1 MSRYRVSV
9 DIGGTFTDFVVHDE
23 EQGYAFTGKVLST
36 PDDPARGV
44 ITGLTGLI
52 DDLSNIAFLVH
63 GTTVG
68 LNAFLER
75 RGERVL
81 LMTTAGFRDV
91 YTIARGDR
99 KRLYAL
105 QYRKP
110 EPLIPPHDIHSVRE
124 RVRWDGSVQEE
135 LHSEDF
141 EPIIEKIQAEGIK
154 AVAICFLHAY
164 VNPEHELQARKL
176 LQELVGA
183 GVEQGRDGELASA
196 RNGVGTTRSINRH
209 STAVALPGLSISL
222 SHEIAREW
230 REYERSSSAVLN
242 AYVAPIVERYLSSL
256 ESQARE
262 RGLRSTLYVM
272 QSNGGV
278 MTASAARSL
287 PIQTFLSGPVGGTI
301 GGQALSQALNR
312 PNLLCVD
319 MGGTSFD
326 ASLIIN
332 GQPSFSTETALE
344 GLPVLMSLVDI
355 HTIGAGG
362 GSLAW
367 LEAGALR
374 VGPRSAG
381 ADPGPACYG
390 LGGTQPTVTDA
401 NLFLGRMNPDYF
413 LGGRMNL
420 DRQAAEK
427 AIRSVADQLELTA
440 EALAEGM
447 LVVINAR
454 MADAMRT
461 ITVRQGIDPR
471 EYSLVAFGGAGPM
484 HAAALAEELDIKE
497 VIVPWAP
504 GTFSAW
510 GMLQTNVR
518 HDLTQTFYQTMQATT
533 PEDLEGVY
541 GQLEEQ
547 GREILRGEDVPDEQ
561 VGFLRTA
568 DMRYI
573 GQEYSVN
580 VSTSFDDGENGL
592 EAITARFHEAY
603 KTRYGH
609 STPGAPIEFVNL
621 RVAAFGKL
629 ERHTAG
635 FRPAKGDQSY
645 DTGTREVIFHGQAVP
660 TKFYRRDRLPIGVAL
675 AGPHVIEEETATTI
689 VPPGWVSR
697 VDELSNIIITRK
709 ES

>member
-1 MSRYRVSV
+1 MQRYDETGEEEKMSRYRVSI

-23 EQGYAFTGKVLST
+23 EKGHAFTGKVLST

-52 DDLSNIAFLVH
+52 DDLGDISFLVH

-75 RGERVL
+75 RGTRVL
-81 LMTTAGFRDV
+81 LVTTAGFRDV

-110 EPLIPPHDIHSVRE
+110 EPLIPPHDVHTVRE
-124 RVRWDGSVQEE
+124 RIRWNGPVQEA
-135 LHSEDF
+135 LHVEDF
-141 EPIIEKIQAEGIK
+141 EAIVEKIQAERIK

-164 VNPEHELQARKL
+164 INPEHEIQARKI
-176 LQELVGA
+176 LQERV
-183 GVEQGRDGELASA
+183 
-196 RNGVGTTRSINRH
+196 
-209 STAVALPGLSISL
+209 PGLSVSL

-230 REYERSSSAVLN
+230 REYERTSSTVLN
-242 AYVAPIVERYLSSL
+242 AYIAPIIERYLGRL
-256 ESQARE
+256 ESQVGD
-262 RGLRSTLYVM
+262 RGLRTMLYVM

-278 MTASAARSL
+278 MTSPAARSL
-287 PIQTFLSGPVGGTI
+287 PIQTMLSGPVGGTI
-301 GGQALSQALNR
+301 GGQALSEMLKR

-332 GQPSFSTETALE
+332 GQPSFSTETSLE

-355 HTIGAGG
+355 QTIGAGG

-390 LGGTQPTVTDA
+390 QGGTQPTVTDA
-401 NLFLGRMNPDYF
+401 NLFLGRMNPEYF
-413 LGGRMNL
+413 LGGHMKL
-420 DRQAAEK
+420 DKLDAK
-427 AIRSVADQLELTA
+427 
-440 EALAEGM
+440 
-447 LVVINAR
+447 

-461 ITVRQGIDPR
+461 ITVKQGIDPR

-484 HAAALAEELDIKE
+484 HAVALAEELEIRE

-518 HDLTQTFYQTMQATT
+518 HDLTQTFYKTMDNARF
-533 PEDLEGVY
+533 EELDAVY
-541 GQLEEQ
+541 AKLEEQ
-547 GREILRGEDVPDEQ
+547 GKDILKGEDIPEDQ
-561 VGFLRTA
+561 MGFVRTA

-580 VSTSFDDGENGL
+580 VWVSEEGANAMQDLDT
-592 EAITARFHEAY
+592 ITALFHNAY

-629 ERHTAG
+629 NRRMPGVPPAAG
-635 FRPAKGDQSY
+635 DRQY
-645 DTGTREVIFHGQAVP
+645 QTGTQDIIFEGKIQPASI
-660 TKFYRRDRLPIGVAL
+660 YRRDQLPSGIAFP
-675 AGPHVIEEETATTI
+675 GPLVIEEETATTV
-689 VPPGWVSR
+689 VPPGWVAK
-697 VDELSNIIITRK
+697 VDEPGNIIITEK

>member
-52 DDLSNIAFLVH
+52 YDLGNIAFLVH

-75 RGERVL
+75 RGARVL
-81 LMTTAGFRDV
+81 LVTTAGFRDV

-99 KRLYAL
+99 KKLYAL

-110 EPLIPPHDIHSVRE
+110 EPLIPPHDIYTVRE
-124 RVRWDGSVQEE
+124 RMRWDGSIQEE

-141 EPIIEKIQAEGIK
+141 EPIIEKIQAEDIK

-176 LQELVGA
+176 LQERVS
-183 GVEQGRDGELASA
+183 E
-196 RNGVGTTRSINRH
+196 
-209 STAVALPGLSISL
+209 LSISL

-242 AYVAPIVERYLSSL
+242 AYVAPIVEHYLSSL
-256 ESQARE
+256 ESQVRE

-278 MTASAARSL
+278 MTAAAARSL
-287 PIQTFLSGPVGGTI
+287 PIQTLLSGPVGGTI
-301 GGQALSQALNR
+301 GGQALSQVLNR

-413 LGGRMNL
+413 LGGRMDL

-427 AIRSVADQLELTA
+427 AIRSVADQLGLTA

-447 LVVINAR
+447 LAVINAR

-497 VIVPWAP
+497 VVVPWAP

-533 PEDLEGVY
+533 AEDLEGIF

-547 GREILRGEDVPDEQ
+547 GRQILRGEEVPDEHM
-561 VGFLRTA
+561 GFLRTA

-580 VSTSFDDGENGL
+580 VQVSFEDGEDGL
-592 EAITARFHEAY
+592 EAITARFHDAY

-621 RVAAFGKL
+621 RVATFGKL

-635 FRPAKGDQSY
+635 FRPAKGDQSP
-645 DTGTREVIFHGQAVP
+645 DTGTRDVIFHGQAAP
-660 TKFYRRDRLPIGVAL
+660 TKFYRRDRLPTGIVL
-675 AGPHVIEEETATTI
+675 AGPHVIEEETATTV
-689 VPPGWVSR
+689 VPPGWISR
-697 VDELSNIIITRK
+697 VDALGNIIITRK

>member
-44 ITGLTGLI
+44 IAGLTDLI
-52 DDLSNIAFLVH
+52 YDLGNIAFLVH

-75 RGERVL
+75 RGARVL
-81 LMTTAGFRDV
+81 LVTTAGFRDV

-99 KRLYAL
+99 KKLYAL

-110 EPLIPPHDIHSVRE
+110 EPLIPPHDIHIVRE

-135 LHSEDF
+135 LHSADF
-141 EPIIEKIQAEGIK
+141 EPLVEKIQSEGIK

-176 LQELVGA
+176 LQE
-183 GVEQGRDGELASA
+183 R
-196 RNGVGTTRSINRH
+196 
-209 STAVALPGLSISL
+209 LPWLSISL

-230 REYERSSSAVLN
+230 REYERSSSVVLN

-256 ESQARE
+256 ESQVQE

-278 MTASAARSL
+278 MTAAAARGL

-301 GGQALSQALNR
+301 GGQALSQALKR

-390 LGGTQPTVTDA
+390 MGGTQPTVTDA

-427 AIRSVADQLELTA
+427 AICSVADQLGLTA

-447 LVVINAR
+447 LAVINAR

-484 HAAALAEELDIKE
+484 HAVALAEELEIKE

-510 GMLQTNVR
+510 GMMQTNVR

-533 PEDLEGVY
+533 PEGLEGVY

-547 GREILRGEDVPDEQ
+547 GREVLRGEEVPDEQ
-561 VGFLRTA
+561 MGFLRTA

-580 VSTSFDDGENGL
+580 VPVSFEDAVGARGDGEKGRVPLWPPMGL
-592 EAITARFHEAY
+592 EAISARFHDAY

-635 FRPAKGDQSY
+635 FRPARGDQSPN
-645 DTGTREVIFHGQAVP
+645 TGTRNVIFHGTAVP
-660 TKFYRRDRLPIGVAL
+660 TKFYRRDRLATDSISAPQADSPRFSTEL
-675 AGPHVIEEETATTI
+675 AGPHVIEEETATTV
-689 VPPGWVSR
+689 VPPGWISR
-697 VDELSNIIITRK
+697 VDALGNIIITRK
-709 ES
+709 DS

>member
-23 EQGYAFTGKVLST
+23 EKDYAFTGKVLST

-44 ITGLTGLI
+44 ITGLTSLI
-52 DDLSNIAFLVH
+52 DHIGDIAFLVH

-75 RGERVL
+75 RGARVL
-81 LMTTAGFRDV
+81 LVTTEGFRDV

-99 KRLYAL
+99 KKLYAL

-110 EPLIPPHDIHSVRE
+110 EPLIPPHDIHTVRE
-124 RVRWDGSVQEE
+124 RMRWNGSVQEE
-135 LHSEDF
+135 LHTEDF
-141 EPIIEKIQAEGIK
+141 EPIIQKIQTEGIH
-154 AVAICFLHAY
+154 AVAICFLHSY
-164 VNPEHELQARKL
+164 VNPEHELQARSL
-176 LQELVGA
+176 LQQRV
-183 GVEQGRDGELASA
+183 
-196 RNGVGTTRSINRH
+196 
-209 STAVALPGLSISL
+209 PGLSISL
-222 SHEIAREW
+222 SHEIAGEW
-230 REYERSSSAVLN
+230 REYERASSAVLN

-256 ESQARE
+256 QSQAQE

-278 MTASAARSL
+278 MTATAARSL

-390 LGGTQPTVTDA
+390 LGGMQPTVTDA
-401 NLFLGRMNPDYF
+401 NLFLGRMDPDYF
-413 LGGRMNL
+413 LGGHMKL
-420 DRQAAEK
+420 DKHAAEV
-427 AIRSVADQLELTA
+427 AIRSVADKLGLPA

-447 LVVINAR
+447 LAVINAK

-461 ITVRQGIDPR
+461 ITVKQGIDPR

-484 HAAALAEELDIKE
+484 HAVALAAELEIKE

-518 HDLTQTFYQTMQATT
+518 HDLTQTFYQAMDATT
-533 PEDLEGVY
+533 LQDLESVY
-541 GQLEEQ
+541 QQLEEQ
-547 GREILRGEDVPDEQ
+547 GREILRSEEVADEQ
-561 VGFLRTA
+561 MGFLRTT

-580 VSTSFDDGENGL
+580 VPVSSESGKDGREVI
-592 EAITARFHEAY
+592 ATRFHDAY

-629 ERHTAG
+629 IRRTAG
-635 FRPAKGDQSY
+635 FRTAEGGQSY
-645 DTGTREVIFHGQAVP
+645 DVGTRPVIFNGKALSAR
-660 TKFYRRDRLPIGVAL
+660 FYRRDRLPTGVVL
-675 AGPHVIEEETATTI
+675 AGPHVIEEETATTV
-689 VPPGWVSR
+689 VPADWISR
-697 VDELSNIIITRK
+697 VDELGNIIITRK